1 MYKQMIPAD
10 VIARETQSRGT
21 TDRVNDR
28 APRHEVSAA
37 QMAEAASNP
46 AVALA
51 RATGCRGGALRSVGS
66 GF

>member
-10 VIARETQSRGT
+10 VIAREIQFGGA
-21 TDRVNDR
+21 TDEVNHR

-37 QMAEAASNP
+37 QMAEAASRSC
-46 AVALA
+46 AT
-51 RATGCRGGALRSVGS
+51 RATGCRGGALRSVRS